1 MVKKYQNIKV
11 VKIPLKRSLNDMPQ
25 VFPRMPRLYLEL
37 IENKDKIKQDLI
49 NKEYVPEASPTF
61 HSHTESNLNFVE
73 DTPNTR
79 YNENNINNIDT
90 NRNISPS
97 NTDITDNIEN
107 NRQNGKDFETRLER
121 LLSEDSDNSNSP
133 DVSSNSSVSELSIKE
148 NEVKD
153 NSSDSSDDLS
163 IRLRE
168 LLNEDSNSEASFD
181 KLERSI
187 DKNYKK
193 TTTDDYNIKNDK
205 YSKNRDKNG
214 HSIPYYTKAQT
225 TVPTLA
231 ELEKRGG
238 YVPRVELRDIH
249 QTSMNEQQEEDYKRE
264 ILFKFDLLRK
274 SYPMANIPSYT
285 IHTDLQSM
293 QRSYDESVRRLSL
306 DSSVEN
312 YKTYLVYG
320 FMGCEFI
327 FGNFLGFDM
336 QGFTQQQITS
346 MNSYEKLLIELG
358 EKSYVPT
365 GKKWPVE
372 LRLLF
377 MIIMNAA
384 FFVISKMIMKKT
396 GANLM
401 GMINNMNSSRV
412 PSVSTQPKRRM
423 RGPNIDLGDIPDIE
437 SDDIGV

>member
-11 VKIPLKRSLNDMPQ
+11 IKVPLKRSLNDIPQ

-37 IENKDKIKQDLI
+37 IENKEKIKQDLI
-49 NKEYVPEASPTF
+49 NKEYVPQDSPDYPQQ
-61 HSHTESNLNFVE
+61 ESNLNFKE
-73 DTPNTR
+73 DISNTKYDEFNNHKNR
-79 YNENNINNIDT
+79 NVSPSETDMSEDSENNK
-90 NRNISPS
+90 
-97 NTDITDNIEN
+97 
-107 NRQNGKDFETRLER
+107 QNSKEFETRLER
-121 LLSEDSDNSNSP
+121 LLSEDSDDKQS
-133 DVSSNSSVSELSIKE
+133 DVTSISSISDLSINE
-148 NEVKD
+148 NNLDD
-153 NSSDSSDDLS
+153 NKYRDNYSDNSDDLTM
-163 IRLRE
+163 RLKE
-168 LLNEDSNSEASFD
+168 LLNEDSNSESNFD
-181 KLERSI
+181 KSERYRSTPEN
-187 DKNYKK
+187 DKKY
-193 TTTDDYNIKNDK
+193 DK

-214 HSIPYYTKAQT
+214 YSISHPQTKAQNG
-225 TVPTLA
+225 PIPSLS

-238 YVPRVELRDIH
+238 YVPRVELRDIN
-249 QTSMNEQQEEDYKRE
+249 QVSMNEQQEEDSKRE

-274 SYPMANIPSYT
+274 SYPMSNIPTYS
-285 IHTDLQSM
+285 IHTDLQTM
-293 QRSYDESVRRLSL
+293 QRSYDDSVRRLSL

-336 QGFTQQQITS
+336 QGFTQQQIMS

-365 GKKWPVE
+365 GTKWPVE

-401 GMINNMNSSRV
+401 GMINNMNLSRV
-412 PSVSTQPKRRM
+412 PSVSNSQPKRRM

-437 SDDIGV
+437 SEDIGV